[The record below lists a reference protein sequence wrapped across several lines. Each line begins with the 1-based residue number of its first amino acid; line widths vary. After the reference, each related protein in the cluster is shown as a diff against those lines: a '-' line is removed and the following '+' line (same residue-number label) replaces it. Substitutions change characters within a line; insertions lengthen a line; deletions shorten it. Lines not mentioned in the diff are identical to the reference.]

1 MEGTLTYT
9 EIYLEADG
17 KKKLHSRVI
26 DDQTL
31 AEVLEEIQGKHF
43 EIRLIWNRCVVGNG
57 MYDYSNGGIVAA
69 HEDGTCI
76 GFLGR
81 SFRV

>member
-17 KKKLHSRVI
+17 KKMLHSRVI

-31 AEVLEEIQGKHF
+31 KAPL
-43 EIRLIWNRCVVGNG
+43 
-57 MYDYSNGGIVAA
+57 
-69 HEDGTCI
+69 
-76 GFLGR
+76 
-81 SFRV
+81 